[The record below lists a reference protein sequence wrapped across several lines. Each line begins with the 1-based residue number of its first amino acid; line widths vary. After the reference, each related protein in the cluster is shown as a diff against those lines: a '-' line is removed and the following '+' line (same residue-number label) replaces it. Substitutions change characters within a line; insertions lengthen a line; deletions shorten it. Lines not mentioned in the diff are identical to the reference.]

1 MRVSEKGLQKE
12 SSGSGKQEQCR
23 HSPGPYST
31 CHPGEQQ
38 QERQVPGQLHIGGGW
53 GLVPCP
59 VPLRTW
65 DTEGSQFL
73 LCSAGQ
79 DLGFA
84 RSWQARWQPA
94 PRGQLDWRAGESLDL
109 RSSWGRPGKRLRWVK
124 RPVHQRGRGGAAEHI
139 WLGPA
144 SRTTREA
151 STLCSHP

>member
-94 PRGQLDWRAGESLDL
+94 PRREDSWTGEL
-109 RSSWGRPGKRLRWVK
+109 GKVWSCEVA
-124 RPVHQRGRGGAAEHI
+124 GGALARDSA
-139 WLGPA
+139 G
-144 SRTTREA
+144 
-151 STLCSHP
+151 